1 MGFGVFFCCW
11 WFGLEIFLYFHSHGK
26 EVNKEQTNGCFDSV
40 YPKLPL
46 SLWTKRKHICNTY
59 NTASNRK
66 KSKGEST
73 GNFPCNSLHA
83 WRCQSCASSGRVC
96 LMKIF
101 PRHPIMSLVI
111 STQDYPSVSANLLF
125 NWPVLHLP
133 RSHSSLSEA
142 LAKKMKVRIWGDL
155 ILTHYWKG
163 TESND

>member
-1 MGFGVFFCCW
+1 MTALTQFTLDFLCPFGQKGSRFVVCTTQQAT
-11 WFGLEIFLYFHSHGK
+11 G
-26 EVNKEQTNGCFDSV
+26 
-40 YPKLPL
+40 
-46 SLWTKRKHICNTY
+46 
-59 NTASNRK
+59 K

-73 GNFPCNSLHA
+73 GDFLCNSLHTQ
-83 WRCQSCASSGRVC
+83 RCQSCASSGRVC

-111 STQDYPSVSANLLF
+111 STQDYPSVSTNLLF

-133 RSHSSLSEA
+133 RSDSPFSEA
-142 LAKKMKVRIWGDL
+142 LGKKRKVGIWGDL